1 MWVVSVALLLATALA
16 QQCPD
21 YSSYSQQRHEP
32 FSHGAFNLSYQRPA
46 PSCRTFNSSAVEDV
60 IGRMQSVIID
70 PDLFRLF
77 ENAYPNTLD
86 TAIKWKGFAANN
98 SEEDLCFI
106 ITGDIN
112 AMWIRDSANQ
122 LQSYRS
128 ILNSSSDDIASL
140 YRGVINLQ
148 ARYLNTSPYCNSFLA
163 PPESPIPPDING
175 AIYNVR
181 PPYDNRIVFT
191 CNFELDSFAALL
203 QISHDYH
210 TATNDTAFFGKF
222 QWIPAVQTILTV
234 ARDMMSPTYAPD
246 GSALDSSYTF
256 QSNTNTA
263 TGTLNNFG
271 LGNPVNRTGLIRSPF
286 RPSDDASLFQFLI
299 PSNMMFARYLS
310 AGASIMSALPSAPP
324 GLAQEMVDMAASL
337 RDAVD
342 RYAIVP
348 SPRGSGGQI
357 YAFEIDGY
365 GGRNLMDDANIP
377 SLLSLP
383 FFGYLDRADPIYRN
397 TRDFVLSEANPW
409 FSRGPVISAVG
420 SPHIRPGTAW
430 PMSSI
435 VRILTTDDE
444 AEIVAQLREIL
455 GSTDGLG
462 LVHESVNSSDEGQW
476 TRQWFS
482 WANGLFGQMILELE
496 ASKPDILARSFQP
509 RFIRTP

>member
-1 MWVVSVALLLATALA
+1 MWVLTVALLLASAFA

-21 YSSYSQQRHEP
+21 YSSYSRQRHEP
-32 FSHGAFNLSYQRPA
+32 FSTGVYNLSYQRPSPA
-46 PSCRTFNSSAVEDV
+46 CRTFNSSVVEDV
-60 IGRMQSVIID
+60 ISRVQTVITD

-77 ENAYPNTLD
+77 ENSYPNTLD

-122 LQSYRS
+122 LQSYQS

-163 PPESPIPPDING
+163 PPESGIPPDING
-175 AIYNVR
+175 ADYNVQ

-191 CNFELDSFAALL
+191 CNFELDSFAAFL
-203 QISHDYH
+203 QISHDYYN
-210 TATNDTAFFGKF
+210 ATGDVDFFGKF
-222 QWIPAVQTILTV
+222 QWIPAVQSILGV
-234 ARDMMSPTYAPD
+234 ARDMMLPTYAPD
-246 GSALDSSYTF
+246 GAALESSYTF
-256 QSNTNTA
+256 QSQTNTA
-263 TGTLNNFG
+263 TGTLGNFG
-271 LGNPVNRTGLIRSPF
+271 LGNPVNYTGLIRSPF
-286 RPSDDASLFQFLI
+286 RPSDDASIFQFLI
-299 PSNMMFARYLS
+299 PANMMFARYLE
-310 AGASIMSALPSAPP
+310 AGAKIMAGLANAPP
-324 GLAQEMVDMAASL
+324 GLAQEMDGMAASL

-348 SPRGSGGQI
+348 SPDGSGGQI
-357 YAFEIDGY
+357 YAFEVDGY

-383 FFGYLDRADPIYRN
+383 FIGYLDESDPVYQN
-397 TRDFVLSEANPW
+397 TRAFVLSEANPW
-409 FSRGPVISAVG
+409 FSQGPVISAVG

-430 PMSSI
+430 PMASI
-435 VRILTTDDE
+435 VRILTTDDDV
-444 AEIVAQLREIL
+444 EIAGQLREIL

-462 LVHESVNSSDEGQW
+462 LIHESVNSSDDGQW
-476 TRQWFS
+476 TRQW
-482 WANGLFGQMILELE
+482 
-496 ASKPDILARSFQP
+496 
-509 RFIRTP
+509 